1 MRLGNGFSVLVK
13 DERDNQLRKPKRWVI
28 VHCRPF
34 SESTDLRYAKEM
46 GLLSWPEGHLL
57 IGKFCRKSPLLGRE
71 SDWLERLSHARAVR
85 DTAEPRVC

>member
-34 SESTDLRYAKEM
+34 SESTDLRYAYCYPLGSMGRRTFMSLKAQEELSSVWEM
-46 GLLSWPEGHLL
+46 QTLA
-57 IGKFCRKSPLLGRE
+57 
-71 SDWLERLSHARAVR
+71 ARCNGS
-85 DTAEPRVC
+85 TK